1 MAYETKLDKERLR
14 KFKLAR
20 WRARTDLLWF
30 CNEILGY
37 KDVNRKVHGPL
48 LERLQHFPQPSAEEM
63 ETNDQFVGGTWVYK
77 PLRPMLELEGR
88 RKGLYLL
95 PRSTLKTTINCVSH
109 TLQWILNYPDI
120 AVAILQANLDKVI
133 DVVGEIKNHFTRN
146 PRFRELFPE
155 HCPEARKIETFGT
168 MAEFTTRAR
177 GATVTTKEPTVRGA
191 SIEKGLAGSHFHLV
205 KYSDIVDET
214 NSNSPE
220 ACRAIFNRFI
230 LSENLPISP
239 LYWTDVEGTRYSEH
253 DTYGEIIRGQDMVPE
268 EEREWNILVSGIFE
282 KDTGGK
288 PRKYSYDEVKLP
300 DKLDEQGIP
309 ISIWPERIP
318 SKNILSR
325 FAVAPFLTS
334 AQMYNYPNAAAGG
347 QRVFPVNDKYPA
359 WKTRAD
365 FNQRVLVSHY
375 EIRVDTAETANE
387 RSNHSVITVGA
398 WDAAGRLYIVDI
410 RRGKWLAAEL
420 IANIVATYIQYR
432 DKSRNGFVRV
442 AIEETGYVRGIMY
455 GFMQYCQQ
463 RGVHIPLE
471 TYKTD
476 NTKSK
481 ESKIVNTLQYPYM
494 TKNIIF
500 LDDLKE
506 KDTLIAEL
514 EGMPKPLSDD
524 ILDTLAAFYT
534 GKEWLGRTSARAAE
548 EGAANAQQ
556 MLTAAHNE
564 EGLAQYR
571 QRAFRSALGL
581 MAEGSYGGNSPM
593 HPDLAKT
600 GGL

>member
-1 MAYETKLDKERLR
+1 
-14 KFKLAR
+14 
-20 WRARTDLLWF
+20 
-30 CNEILGY
+30 
-37 KDVNRKVHGPL
+37 
-48 LERLQHFPQPSAEEM
+48 
-63 ETNDQFVGGTWVYK
+63 
-77 PLRPMLELEGR
+77 MLELEGR

-95 PRSTLKTTINCVSH
+95 PRSFLKTTINCVAH
-109 TLQWILNYPDI
+109 TLQWIINYPDI
-120 AVAILQANLDKVI
+120 AMAILQANLDKVI

-155 HCPEARKIETFGT
+155 HCPEFRKIESFGT

-177 GATVTTKEPTVRGA
+177 GMTITTKEPTVRGA

-253 DTYGEIIRGQDMVPE
+253 DTYGEIIRGQEMLTDE
-268 EEREWNILVSGIFE
+268 DKEWNILVSGIFE
-282 KDTGGK
+282 KETGGK

-300 DKLDEQGIP
+300 DKLDEKGIP
-309 ISIWPERIP
+309 ISIWPDRIP

-325 FAVAPFLTS
+325 FAVSPFLTS

-347 QRVFPVNDKYPA
+347 QRVFPVDEKYPR
-359 WKTRAD
+359 WISRPD
-365 FNQRVLVSHY
+365 FTQRVAVSYY
-375 EIRVDTAETANE
+375 EIRVDTAETVNE
-387 RSNHSVITVGA
+387 RSNHSVITTGA

-410 RRGKWLAAEL
+410 RRGKWLAEEL
-420 IANIVATYIQYR
+420 IAHLVANYIQYR
-432 DKSRNGFVRV
+432 DKSPNNYVRV
-442 AIEETGYVRGIMY
+442 AIEETGYVRGLMY
-455 GFMQYCQQ
+455 GLKQYMNQ
-463 RGVHIPLE
+463 RNVHIPVE

-481 ESKIVNTLQYPYM
+481 AEKIVKTLQYPYM
-494 TKNIIF
+494 TKQIIF

-506 KDTLIAEL
+506 KEALKAEL
-514 EGMPKPLSDD
+514 EGMPQPLTDD

-534 GKEWLGRTSARAAE
+534 GKEWLGRNAARIEPVGPDAMQ
-548 EGAANAQQ
+548 NFLNQ
-556 MLTAAHNE
+556 THNTY
-564 EGLAQYR
+564 GHSQIQ
-571 QRAFRSALGL
+571 QRAFKNALGFY
-581 MAEGSYGGNSPM
+581 GSLFGDGTYAPSAQM
-593 HPDLAKT
+593 DPDLAKT